1 MPKGKEIT
9 VSNVTDKEYYRLSQ
23 AAYHYKMLA
32 LHMKYKTPYKI
43 SKTSYWYVEKVKQDS
58 DTDLDDFIFSKGI
71 KTKSGKWVKSKNPEN
86 VVVAFAGTEIAKGPI
101 FDCWNIVFGNDPKKE
116 VYYKEK
122 NKNGYSLSK
131 RIYRLECLGPA
142 NNTYEAYA
150 TIAGKGT
157 HVARGIEK
165 WSTISEAIEG
175 IIQKRRQCGVFINNR
190 SLYLYILSFS
200 QHL

>member
-1 MPKGKEIT
+1 MVNCEI
-9 VSNVTDKEYYRLSQ
+9 
-23 AAYHYKMLA
+23 
-32 LHMKYKTPYKI
+32 
-43 SKTSYWYVEKVKQDS
+43 
-58 DTDLDDFIFSKGI
+58 
-71 KTKSGKWVKSKNPEN
+71 KNPEN
-86 VVVAFAGTEIAKGPI
+86 VVVPFAGTEIAKGPI
-101 FDCWNIVFGNDPKKE
+101 FDGGNIVFGNDPKKE

-131 RIYRLECLGPA
+131 RIYRLEFLGPA

-175 IIQKRRQCGVFINNR
+175 IIQKRRHTGVFINNR